1 MKPTG
6 RQIINSAVSK
16 ADTLIPT
23 QKTVRPSPNANEPPT
38 ATPYRDRVVIID
50 KTRATTAIANVVSVS
65 PKQEEVTGCAKRKG
79 DERNEQRALQKA
91 QLLSNSNHPNHTNR
105 HKHTSYRIPEHESGH
120 ALCRCHE
127 KTLPTGKPERDGRRS
142 NGEMKTKGGNNNS
155 LNNQK
160 TKGPNQ
166 GTHRVGGTA
175 MARPNQGKTGGQTP
189 SEESDT
195 RKMDKAE
202 NTADSRAREVG
213 HGGKVTME
221 NSNEVLE
228 SL

>member
-1 MKPTG
+1 
-6 RQIINSAVSK
+6 
-16 ADTLIPT
+16 
-23 QKTVRPSPNANEPPT
+23 
-38 ATPYRDRVVIID
+38 
-50 KTRATTAIANVVSVS
+50 
-65 PKQEEVTGCAKRKG
+65 
-79 DERNEQRALQKA
+79 
-91 QLLSNSNHPNHTNR
+91 
-105 HKHTSYRIPEHESGH
+105 
-120 ALCRCHE
+120 
-127 KTLPTGKPERDGRRS
+127 
-142 NGEMKTKGGNNNS
+142 MKTKGGNNNS

-228 SL
+228 SLWEAIQELLIYKNTTLIVQYCKTTHLGYVAHVHL